1 MIILTILAVLLVF
14 TFLVVIHEFG
24 HFVVARRNG
33 VRVDEFG
40 VGFPPRLWG
49 KKRGGVLY
57 SVNALPLG
65 GFVKIKGET
74 GDDKSKDSFSSQTT
88 WVKTKI
94 LLAGVGMN
102 LLFAYLALTV
112 LAIVGMPPVLPGK
125 MPSFGPVQ
133 PHAAGSEHL
142 LVLQVSETS
151 PAAQAGIKSG
161 DWIMSYNGQPATS
174 TEALRTF
181 TKENAGQTV
190 TVVTKNNGREETKQ
204 ITLAANPQDS
214 SYLGVAT
221 MPEQFVH
228 YDLWAAPIA
237 AFILV
242 LQLIWG
248 TLAAF
253 GGLITGIFLHAK
265 VGENVTGPIGI
276 TAIFS
281 QILKFGWRYVLSL
294 MAVISMS
301 LAVVNALPIPALDG
315 GRLLMVLVN
324 RTGMKVDARVEN
336 LIHIAGFAVL
346 IILMVV
352 VSIADISRLR

>member
-49 KKRGGVLY
+49 KKKGGVLY
-57 SVNALPLG
+57 SINALPLG

-74 GDDKSKDSFSSQTT
+74 GDDKSKDSFSGQTT

-112 LAIVGMPPVLPGK
+112 LAAIGMPPVLPGK
-125 MPSFGPVQ
+125 MPSFGPIQ
-133 PHAAGSEHL
+133 PQVAGDAHL
-142 LVLQVSETS
+142 LVLQVSQTS
-151 PAAQAGIKSG
+151 PAAQVGIKSG
-161 DWIMSYNGQPATS
+161 DWIVSYDGQPATS

-181 TKENAGQTV
+181 TKENAGKTV
-190 TVVTKNNGREETKQ
+190 EVATKHNGREETKQ
-204 ITLAANPQDS
+204 VTLAADTKDN

-253 GGLITGIFLHAK
+253 GGLITGLFLHAK

-281 QILKFGWRYVLSL
+281 QIFKFGWRYVLSL

-315 GRLLMVLVN
+315 GRLLMVLVS
-324 RTGMKVDARVEN
+324 RTGVKVDARVEN
-336 LIHIAGFAVL
+336 LIHIAGFAAL

-352 VSIADISRLR
+352 VSIADIARLR